1 MDVGSDVENQTAVPV
16 VFAAPRS
23 LRVLNV
29 VAVASSLAACTTAA
43 FMSMMRVESWSW
55 ALDAG
60 LPTLLVGFAWAALL
74 RWRRRVPGLGVRW
87 GWISSVPLAALNG
100 ALAGGLVLASSGPSD
115 ALRLFGMGAILG
127 ATFGVVFWGPALV
140 AVLLAFG
147 APIAGAQKLAKLGL
161 SGEERGEM
169 IVGAVS
175 AAFGLVASFVALVAQ
190 AASGALGADAA
201 KDSPLGHAMFFVYAL
216 GAIGTGAVAAL
227 YAAARDARR
236 RRFVARVE
244 ASEEPGYRVEPTA
257 RGKVLL
263 RVAPVVGYRVAD
275 RAEEIFELDASGH
288 ATHRA
293 LSSPES

>member
-1 MDVGSDVENQTAVPV
+1 MAIPNGVPV

-29 VAVASSLAACTTAA
+29 LAVASSLAACTTAA
-43 FMSMMRVESWSW
+43 FMSLMRVDSWSW

-100 ALAGGLVLASSGPSD
+100 ALAGGLVLASSNPTD
-115 ALRLFGMGAILG
+115 AVGMFGMGALLG
-127 ATFGVVFWGPALV
+127 ATFGVIFWGPALV
-140 AVLLAFG
+140 AVLLGFG

-169 IVGAVS
+169 IVGAIS
-175 AAFGLVASFVALVAQ
+175 AAFGVVASFVALLAQ
-190 AASGALGADAA
+190 AASGALGASPA
-201 KDSPLGHAMFFVYAL
+201 KDSPVGRAMFFVYAL
-216 GAIGTGAVAAL
+216 GAVGTGAVAAL
-227 YAAARDARR
+227 YAASRDARR

-257 RGKVLL
+257 QGKVLL
-263 RVAPVVGYRVAD
+263 RVAPVAGYRIAD
-275 RAEEIFELDASGH
+275 RAEELFELDADGH
-288 ATHRA
+288 V
-293 LSSPES
+293 LSEARSSAGP